1 MSPESRS
8 KYEFYKEASL
18 SQQLA
23 HRHPEYSD
31 YAGADTRISLT
42 LALFNILSKHGKIN
56 LEEPGWK
63 FIKDL
68 LNEQRK
74 AIFATSDKVNEITKM
89 GLQMPKAED
98 EFFGADND
106 AAETDTR

>member
-1 MSPESRS
+1 MPDSRS
-8 KYEFYKEASL
+8 KYEFYREASL

-23 HRHPEYSD
+23 HRHPEFGD
-31 YAGADTRISLT
+31 YAGADREISLT
-42 LALFNILSKHGKIN
+42 LALFNTLNEFGMID

-63 FIKDL
+63 FVKAL

-74 AIFATSDKVNEITKM
+74 AIFATSEKVNEITKM

-98 EFFGADND
+98 EFFG
-106 AAETDTR
+106 TDTDADKADT

>member
-1 MSPESRS
+1 MPQSRS

-18 SQQLA
+18 SQKLA

-31 YAGADTRISLT
+31 YAGSDKNISIT
-42 LALFNILSKHGKIN
+42 LALFNILDKHKIIDLN
-56 LEEPGWK
+56 DPNWR
-63 FIKDL
+63 FMKDL

-74 AIFATSDKVNEITKM
+74 AIFATSEKVNEITKM

-98 EFFGADND
+98 EFGGTGD
-106 AAETDTR
+106 

>member
-1 MSPESRS
+1 MPESRS

-23 HRHPEYSD
+23 HRHPEYSE
-31 YAGADTRISLT
+31 YAGADTKISLV
-42 LALFNILSKHGKIN
+42 LALFNILAKHGKIN

-74 AIFATSDKVNEITKM
+74 AIFATSEKVNEITKM
-89 GLQMPKAED
+89 GLQMPKSEED
-98 EFFGADND
+98 FFRSDENVS
-106 AAETDTR
+106 ETDT

>member
-1 MSPESRS
+1 MPRS

-23 HRHPEYSD
+23 HRHPEYKD
-31 YAGADTRISLT
+31 YAGADPDISLT
-42 LALFNILSKHGKIN
+42 LALLNVLDQHKMIDLKKG
-56 LEEPGWK
+56 GWK
-63 FIKDL
+63 FVKDL

-74 AIFATSDKVNEITKM
+74 AKFATSERVNEITKM

-98 EFFGADND
+98 EFYG
-106 AAETDTR
+106 TDPDT

>member
-1 MSPESRS
+1 MPDSRS

-23 HRHPEYSD
+23 HRHPEYSE
-31 YAGADTRISLT
+31 YAGADQRISLT
-42 LALFNILSKHGKIN
+42 LALFNILAKHGKID

-63 FIKDL
+63 FVKDL

-74 AIFATSDKVNEITKM
+74 AIFATSEKVNEITKM
-89 GLQMPKAED
+89 GLQMPKALD
-98 EFFGADND
+98 EFYG
-106 AAETDTR
+106 TDTEPDDV